1 MERKGKNSVLDS
13 HWEEIK
19 FCFVLFF
26 HFCTP
31 LDSLSC
37 FYSSFFIVSQAGVTV
52 TQKKMDLMGYGHKIT
67 LFSPVALRLTHC
79 ACLSLL
85 DFSGN
90 SQTIKSSQS
99 LQVIRKISVQQF
111 KGAAQFNNKNSELH
125 LKFEISPSP
134 NLLLLIWNWKLRRG
148 EERISTFIFSICA

>member
-1 MERKGKNSVLDS
+1 MERRGKNSVLDS

-19 FCFVLFF
+19 LFF
-26 HFCTP
+26 FVVVSF
-31 LDSLSC
+31 L
-37 FYSSFFIVSQAGVTV
+37 YSFKQPELLLFIILYSVLGRCNCHIAKDGLHRVWSF
-52 TQKKMDLMGYGHKIT
+52 LLW
-67 LFSPVALRLTHC
+67 LFRPTHC

-90 SQTIKSSQS
+90 SQAIKSSQS

-111 KGAAQFNNKNSELH
+111 KGAAQFNNKTSELH

-134 NLLLLIWNWKLRRG
+134 NLLLLLWDGK
-148 EERISTFIFSICA
+148 